1 MRVPS
6 IRPTVATIAC
16 LSAALVMGAACG
28 APDAAPPAEETA
40 AAEMSDREKIV
51 GTYARVT
58 SEVRDEDGVWSPT
71 PGEDRHGYITYSDR
85 GYMAVSSRDNGRTKF
100 AGDEPTPE
108 EAQAAIA
115 SYSAYY
121 GPYTVNE
128 AEGFVVHHRVGQIDP
143 GGEVDAKRF
152 YDFVGDRLILT
163 PAPAM
168 GGKEDATRR
177 IVWERLPD
185 VELSDEARR
194 FLGHRELLYTERY
207 TARDGEIVERTEP
220 NESRAGAVII
230 YTPTGHMIVQLPDR
244 EGRMPYAGEDPTPAE
259 ALAAFNSYG
268 GYFGRFTVH
277 EDEDP
282 RYVIHHQE
290 GRLSPET
297 EHDAQRFYELD
308 GDILRLGG
316 PPQTT
321 NGESTGGHL
330 YWELM
335 PPR

>member
-1 MRVPS
+1 MRNPRV
-6 IRPTVATIAC
+6 RPTVAAVVC
-16 LSAALVMGAACG
+16 LSVALAAGAVWNSAG
-28 APDAAPPAEETA
+28 ARPGGEASVQAGG
-40 AAEMSDREKIV
+40 DREKIV

-58 SEVRDEDGVWSPT
+58 SEVRDENGAWSPT
-71 PGEDRHGYITYSDR
+71 PGEDRAGYITYSDR
-85 GYMAVSSRDNGRTKF
+85 GYMAVSSRDNNRTKF

-168 GGKEDATRR
+168 GGKEEATRR
-177 IVWERLPD
+177 IVWERQPD
-185 VELSDEARR
+185 VELSEEARR
-194 FLGHRELLYTERY
+194 FLGHRELVYTDRY
-207 TARDGEIVERTEP
+207 TTRDGELVEHGER
-220 NESRAGAVII
+220 NESRAGSVII
-230 YTPTGHMIVQLPDR
+230 YTPTGHMLVQLPDR
-244 EGRMPYAGEDPTPAE
+244 EGRMPYAGEAPTPEE

-297 EHDAQRFYELD
+297 EMDAQRFYELD

-316 PPQTT
+316 PPRTT

-330 YWELM
+330 YWELL

>member
-1 MRVPS
+1 MGNPS
-6 IRPTVATIAC
+6 IRSIVAVVC
-16 LSAALVMGAACG
+16 LSAALVAGAACG
-28 APDAAPPAEETA
+28 TADAPPAAEESA
-40 AAEMSDREKIV
+40 VPEVGDRERFV

-58 SEVRDEDGVWSPT
+58 SEVKDENGVWSPT
-71 PGEDRHGYITYSDR
+71 PGEDRAGYITYSDR
-85 GYMAVSSRDNGRTKF
+85 GYMGVSSRDGGRTKF
-100 AGDEPTPE
+100 AGDEPSPE

-121 GPYTVNE
+121 GPYTVHE

-163 PAPAM
+163 PAPAT

-185 VELSDEARR
+185 ADLSEEARR
-194 FLGHRELLYTERY
+194 FLGVRELLYTERY
-207 TARDGEIVERTEP
+207 TLEDGEITERSEP
-220 NESRAGAVII
+220 NESRAGSVII
-230 YTPTGHMIVQLPDR
+230 YTPTGHMMVQLMNR
-244 EGRMPYAGEDPTPAE
+244 EGRMPYAGEAPTPDE
-259 ALAAFNSYG
+259 ALAAFSSYG

-277 EDEDP
+277 EGEDP

-290 GRLSPET
+290 GRLSPAT
-297 EHDAQRFYELD
+297 EADVQRFYELD
-308 GDILRLGG
+308 GDVLRLGG
-316 PPQTT
+316 PPRTT
-321 NGESTGGHL
+321 DGETTGGHL
-330 YWELM
+330 YWELL

>member
-1 MRVPS
+1 MRNPS
-6 IRPTVATIAC
+6 IQLTVAAVVC
-16 LSAALVMGAACG
+16 LSVALAVGAVRGAAG
-28 APDAAPPAEETA
+28 EAPAAGEAVVQDG
-40 AAEMSDREKIV
+40 SDRERIV

-58 SEVRDEDGVWSPT
+58 SEVRDENGVWSPT

-85 GYMAVSSRDNGRTKF
+85 GYMAVSSRDNNRTKF

-108 EAQAAIA
+108 EAKAAIA

-121 GPYTVNE
+121 GPYTVHE
-128 AEGFVVHHRVGQIDP
+128 DEGFVVHHRVGQIDP

-185 VELSDEARR
+185 VELSEEARR

-207 TARDGEIVERTEP
+207 TRRNGEIVEVTEP

-244 EGRMPYAGEDPTPAE
+244 EGRMAYAGQDPTPAE

-290 GRLSPET
+290 GRLSPGT
-297 EHDAQRFYELD
+297 EHDAQRFYALD